1 MEKSTPAR
9 NSRTCTADLLNW
21 LSEVPPPSSASRS
34 RQPSNGIGKV
44 LFGGDVT
51 DEEAESFIRNYSHKD
66 RLKLISPLLYGFVF
80 GLGGNICGYNDEGG
94 ALRRLA
100 TSGTKN
106 TGESSRL
113 CSRVVA
119 THHLSLLKLAIFRR
133 PSSGYKLK
141 EMNGS
146 NIFSADGKDV
156 ASESGPFNGNANIR
170 TSVRIVQQ
178 GANGKSQISFGT
190 EEKISLKMP
199 ITLTEVEKQDELS
212 GDQESKIDRLSL
224 STVENISEEMPITL
238 TEVEKQHELSGNQE
252 SKIHSKVKKQLSEAK
267 SKELSGSNIFGPP
280 IAVPPRSST
289 VARSLQPEES
299 KDMGE
304 PAPRVVRTSVKV
316 SNPSGGQSSILF
328 GGEPVVEPVK
338 KIHNQKV
345 AELNGN
351 GIFKGDTVTPPG
363 SSEKSLSRSKLR
375 EMSGSGIFSDGKAE
389 SRVCYGGVRKPPGG
403 ESSIRLF

>member
-21 LSEVPPPSSASRS
+21 SSEVPTPSSVSRS

-51 DEEAESFIRNYSHKD
+51 DEEAES
-66 RLKLISPLLYGFVF
+66 LY
-80 GLGGNICGYNDEGG
+80 
-94 ALRRLA
+94 
-100 TSGTKN
+100 K
-106 TGESSRL
+106 
-113 CSRVVA
+113 
-119 THHLSLLKLAIFRR
+119 RR

-146 NIFSADGKDV
+146 NIFSAGGKDV
-156 ASESGPFNGNANIR
+156 ASESGPVNGNANIR

-190 EEKISLKMP
+190 EEKISQKTP
-199 ITLTEVEKQDELS
+199 TEVEKQDELS
-212 GDQESKIDRLSL
+212 GDQESKTGSLSL

-252 SKIHSKVKKQLSEAK
+252 SKIRSKVKKQLSEAK

-280 IAVPPRSST
+280 IEVPPRSSK

-351 GIFKGDTVTPPG
+351 GIFKGDAVTPPG

>member
-1 MEKSTPAR
+1 MEKLTPAR

-21 LSEVPPPSSASRS
+21 SSEVPPPSSASRS

-44 LFGGDVT
+44 LFPGDVT
-51 DEEAESFIRNYSHKD
+51 DEEAES
-66 RLKLISPLLYGFVF
+66 LY
-80 GLGGNICGYNDEGG
+80 
-94 ALRRLA
+94 
-100 TSGTKN
+100 K
-106 TGESSRL
+106 
-113 CSRVVA
+113 
-119 THHLSLLKLAIFRR
+119 RR

-146 NIFSADGKDV
+146 NIFSAGGKDV
-156 ASESGPFNGNANIR
+156 ASESGPVNGNANIR

-190 EEKISLKMP
+190 EEKISQKMP

-224 STVENISEEMPITL
+224 STVGNISEEMPITL

-280 IAVPPRSST
+280 IEVPPRSST